1 MKINFLHQ
9 LIMAG
14 ILIISVA
21 AHAQKKNLEE
31 EADLNFQTHFFEA
44 LKQRAINNY
53 SKAIESLEKCTEFN
67 PENDAVEFEFSKNHL
82 LLKNYDQAETFINK
96 ALISD
101 PNNIYLLQHKV
112 KIIKEQGDLK
122 EAIEHQ
128 KRIIELQPKFSDDL
142 VLLYIQNKNYKLAES
157 LIEKIDKNAL
167 STTKTNFYKTFLE
180 KRKEPQ
186 KNSSKLN
193 VLSIENADI
202 ETLRKLYSEKKDFK
216 VLKELL
222 IKEANEEVYDVLN
235 TDSQAALE
243 LFPAQP
249 IVYKMNGLALLE
261 LGKYNESISVLRI
274 GIEFVIDDKIMEA
287 DFYEL
292 LSRNYLSLNNKSEF
306 IKYKQKA
313 EALRKQQ

>member
-1 MKINFLHQ
+1 MF
-9 LIMAG
+9 G
-14 ILIISVA
+14 ILIISVTV
-21 AHAQKKNLEE
+21 HSQKKNLEE
-31 EADLNFQTHFFEA
+31 DTALNFQTHFFEA

-53 SKAIESLEKCTEFN
+53 SKAIESLEKCAEIDK
-67 PENDAVEFEFSKNHL
+67 ENDAVEFEFSKNHL
-82 LLKNYDQAETFINK
+82 LLKNYDQAEVFINK
-96 ALISD
+96 ALKSD

-112 KIIKEQGDLK
+112 KINKAQGDLK
-122 EAIEHQ
+122 EAIEDQ
-128 KRIIELQPKFSDDL
+128 KRIVEMQPKLSNDL
-142 VLLYIQNKNYKLAES
+142 VLLYIQNKNYKLAEG
-157 LIEKIDKNAL
+157 LIENIDKNAL
-167 STTKTNFYKTFLE
+167 STTKTNFYKAFLE

-186 KNSSKLN
+186 KNSSKSN
-193 VLSIENADI
+193 TLSIENADI
-202 ETLRKLYSEKKDFK
+202 ETLRKLYTKKKDFK

-222 IKEANEEVYDVLN
+222 IKEAKEEVFDVLN
-235 TDSQAALE
+235 TDSRMALE

-274 GIEFVIDDKIMEA
+274 GIEFVIDDTIMEA

-292 LSRNYLSLNNKSEF
+292 LSRNYLSLNKNSEA